1 MSLPESNVVAHEC
14 GHLFNF
20 PDEYWEWGG
29 YVHKR
34 YVKDGQLDFEAG
46 EYFKRQEVWQIR
58 SDENVMGYGA
68 NLPVSQLAGTSPSAR
83 AQPYYLEYIRR
94 HFCEMTHKQW
104 RIGYEPK

>member
-1 MSLPESNVVAHEC
+1 M
-14 GHLFNF
+14 
-20 PDEYWEWGG
+20 
-29 YVHKR
+29 
-34 YVKDGQLDFEAG
+34 KDGQLDFEAG